1 MHQRAP
7 SHSYRIPVSAP
18 PPQPSHLHLGGT
30 SSANPPPAP
39 AAPAPR
45 PRKRHTS
52 DDDPLLGLDAHGGGG
67 GGGGRALS
75 HDAAGWITS
84 RLGGRPALKRWM
96 LIALGVSASYALL
109 HAATSTS
116 PSAASPTT
124 TTTSGVAA
132 WWSGKTKGGRDPD
145 QDDLDDWLQPPRVD
159 RTALEKLRLLEI
171 HYGVDEDD
179 EEGEEAGRGGTG
191 AAVAG
196 GEADAARLGR
206 GGGGGDDGTGSKG
219 NENGRAA
226 GAAPGQVLA
235 ATDAPPLVAEIPEF
249 VKPDPLAPPAPERIP
264 ADILDRRVCGA
275 VDGDSCR
282 FLVPAW
288 LGASPPG
295 LAFSKLP
302 LLSLRIRPDPFT
314 GLYSQASKRRKLNST
329 CTNSDSSPS
338 H

>member
-1 MHQRAP
+1 MHQRTP

-30 SSANPPPAP
+30 ASTNPPSAS
-39 AAPAPR
+39 ATPAPR

-52 DDDPLLGLDAHGGGG
+52 DDDPLLGLDALGGGG
-67 GGGGRALS
+67 GARSSSSS
-75 HDAAGWITS
+75 HDAASWITS

-116 PSAASPTT
+116 PSASTTTTT
-124 TTTSGVAA
+124 TTTSGVAS

-171 HYGVDEDD
+171 HYGADEDD
-179 EEGEEAGRGGTG
+179 EDGNEAGRGGTG
-191 AAVAG
+191 AVSG
-196 GEADAARLGR
+196 DEADSARLGPALHR
-206 GGGGGDDGTGSKG
+206 GGGGHEGDGGGMGAQGKG
-219 NENGRAA
+219 
-226 GAAPGQVLA
+226 GAVGQVLA
-235 ATDAPPLVAEIPEF
+235 AADAPPLVAEIPEF
-249 VKPDPLAPPAPERIP
+249 VKPDPLAPPAPERMP

-288 LGASPPG
+288 LGASLASIG
-295 LAFSKLP
+295 LLKLGSLGFGLTLFSGY
-302 LLSLRIRPDPFT
+302 RW
-314 GLYSQASKRRKLNST
+314 QASKRRKLNSI
-329 CTNSDSSPS
+329 CTNSDSSHS
-338 H
+338 R